1 MYIYKTHFNKSK
13 TLAKVQKNPLKQS
26 KDYTQNMWLKL
37 HNKKITRLIFR
48 NMTVS
53 IQLMVKSIKVLR
65 LIRYYSNLSSA
76 LYIILYHFFLV
87 TSQ

>member
-48 NMTVS
+48 N
-53 IQLMVKSIKVLR
+53 IR
-65 LIRYYSNLSSA
+65 L
-76 LYIILYHFFLV
+76 LV
-87 TSQ
+87 FN